1 MNSTG
6 LNEDNVF
13 ISESGM
19 AYYVGKD
26 KEDMEEIMFVVASLA
41 EGDVSFEKC
50 LNVIKG
56 WKEGK

>member
-1 MNSTG
+1 MSG

-19 AYYVGKD
+19 AYYAGKD
-26 KEDMEEIMFVVASLA
+26 KEDMEEVMYVVASLV